1 MAYPNTQSGRP
12 TIPRLAGWLTRWP
25 VLQPWHLTP
34 LLALL
39 IVVTIPFLWMSL
51 VASPNVR
58 VDVGIWGDH
67 TYLSGV
73 HDIERSSSEDYR
85 WTTDRAEL
93 VLPNLSDRYRV
104 LELRAHGWRPDE
116 QASPLVR
123 VDVDGAPIAEIQ
135 TTPELRV
142 YQVLLPESTN
152 SPVLR
157 IGFES
162 DIYVPAGDP
171 RQVGF
176 AIDWIAIHAL
186 GQTAPPSLWHL
197 VSQIILLSLLAVL
210 IRMLVIPRGWA
221 VGAMALLCGGVVWA
235 NMQQPLWISQA
246 IIHWLIVTILLLFA
260 TWWLAPRLHK
270 LLLPW
275 MSSPQA
281 GVALALF
288 IVALA
293 LRLAGSSH
301 PLFNSRDVDVH
312 MRWLDIV
319 EQGQLYLYS
328 TPGELRN
335 QQTFNP
341 PAGYVL
347 LMPLTLLLPSAR
359 LVVQTGVGLIDAIG
373 CLLLLPIARELR
385 LPARAALLA
394 MALYIALPINTTMLW
409 WGFATNAMAQTF
421 WLLLLWLLLRL
432 VRKPDRPAL
441 VSFVVVSAVTLMTH
455 VGALVLL
462 VAIIGFCVVFGW
474 RAMPP
479 EGRRALVVGLALA
492 LLVVVP
498 IYFTAAAAP
507 IFAQSR
513 DGPGF
518 DLNASL
524 AKGWADREL
533 RAGLVSRGFVIAFL
547 APILA
552 LAPFGIGMLI
562 TSRERHP
569 LQRTL
574 VIGWILVCVTF
585 IAVYMSLGYMT
596 RYIYFITPLVCLAV
610 GALLASIQRRRVG
623 RLVALVLVLFI
634 IWSGSSLWTEGVL
647 LRVKPS
653 LVSLTH

>member
-12 TIPRLAGWLTRWP
+12 TMPRLADWLARWP
-25 VLQPWHLTP
+25 AFQPWHMTP
-34 LLALL
+34 LLVLL
-39 IVVTIPFLWMSL
+39 IVVTIPLLWMSL
-51 VASPNVR
+51 MAASDLR

-93 VLPNLSDRYRV
+93 VLPNLSNRYRV

-123 VDVDGAPIAEIQ
+123 VDVDGTPIAEIQ

-162 DIYVPAGDP
+162 DIYAPTGDS
-171 RQVGF
+171 RQIGF
-176 AIDWIAIHAL
+176 AIDWIALHAL

-197 VSQIILLSLLAVL
+197 VSQMILLSLLAVL
-210 IRMLVIPRGWA
+210 IRMLVIPRGWS

-246 IIHWLIVTILLLFA
+246 ITHWLLVTILLLFT

-270 LLLPW
+270 MLSPW

-288 IVALA
+288 IVALT
-293 LRLAGSSH
+293 LRLSGSSH

-341 PAGYVL
+341 PAGYIL
-347 LMPLTLLLPSAR
+347 LMPFTLVLPSSR
-359 LVVQTGVGLIDAIG
+359 LVVQMGVGLIDAIG

-409 WGFATNAMAQTF
+409 WGFATNALAQTL

-432 VRKPDRPAL
+432 VRKPDRTTLA
-441 VSFVVVSAVTLMTH
+441 SFVVVSAVTLMTH

-462 VAIIGFCVVFGW
+462 IAIIGFCVVFGW

-479 EGRRALVVGLALA
+479 DGRRALVLGLVLA

-498 IYFTAAAAP
+498 IYFTAAAGP
-507 IFAQSR
+507 ILAQPR
-513 DGPGF
+513 DGAGF

-533 RAGLVSRGFVIAFL
+533 RMSLISRGFMIAFL
-547 APILA
+547 APVLA
-552 LAPFGIGMLI
+552 LAPFGIGKLL
-562 TSRERHP
+562 TARERHP
-569 LQRTL
+569 LQGTL
-574 VIGWILVCVTF
+574 VIGWIVVCVTF
-585 IAVYMSLGYMT
+585 ILVYMSLGYMT

-610 GALLASIQRRRVG
+610 GALLATIQQRNVG
-623 RLVALVLVLFI
+623 RLVALVLVLFV
-634 IWSGSSLWTEGVL
+634 IWSGSSLWSEGVL